1 MKTTKKAFFKLLQ
14 KAATQV
20 APSTVPKTEAIK
32 RHMDACRS
40 LLDVPDYDVLY
51 VAIEALKA
59 RAEATLKE
67 RDSWRE
73 SWQKEKARAE
83 TAESLLKHIAHTYC
97 GIDIGGETTL
107 DMVPAFVEGQI
118 DKQSDRAD
126 AAERQRDAC
135 IAEANRTSEKWMSG
149 INECL
154 GETLDYRD
162 PSAHNAASS
171 ALTRWAKEKQAK
183 LEAAEKCCAE
193 MRTALKTLVTNLC
206 ADGGGTPVYP
216 NKFVESA
223 LSSDCGQS
231 YVPKAELDAI
241 KKAAVRTV
249 VFMWDATDYM
259 KRFNPEYA
267 SLIQS
272 EGELLNKA
280 IMEAKG

>member
-73 SWQKEKARAE
+73 SWQKEKACAE

-126 AAERQRDAC
+126 AAERQFSPPAWGWSDGRAH
-135 IAEANRTSEKWMSG
+135 R
-149 INECL
+149 
-154 GETLDYRD
+154 
-162 PSAHNAASS
+162 SA
-171 ALTRWAKEKQAK
+171 TR
-183 LEAAEKCCAE
+183 
-193 MRTALKTLVTNLC
+193 
-206 ADGGGTPVYP
+206 
-216 NKFVESA
+216 
-223 LSSDCGQS
+223 
-231 YVPKAELDAI
+231 
-241 KKAAVRTV
+241 AVLPTRV
-249 VFMWDATDYM
+249 GMVRRA
-259 KRFNPEYA
+259 
-267 SLIQS
+267 
-272 EGELLNKA
+272 G
-280 IMEAKG
+280 